1 MKLWWLLRN
10 RFATR
15 LSLVPQRKQNSP
27 DNSPKRRLQADVKC
41 ANVAP
46 LRVSVGNRPH
56 RHVIA
61 AHLEGENIV
70 SIKFAVHA
78 AFALTLAGFA
88 VSATTPARAAVEA
101 GVLTCKSS
109 QNGAFIVISSR
120 AFGCSFAPTAG
131 GPMQHYTGTVQRFGA
146 QIGLTNDVTLVWAVF
161 AATPRV
167 GQGSLAG
174 SYGGVSAGAAVG
186 VGANA
191 NGLYGGLNN
200 SFTLQPLS
208 AEGEI
213 GLNVVATV
221 TGLQLQSAAPVRHK
235 KRHK

>member
-1 MKLWWLLRN
+1 M
-10 RFATR
+10 
-15 LSLVPQRKQNSP
+15 SL
-27 DNSPKRRLQADVKC
+27 
-41 ANVAP
+41 
-46 LRVSVGNRPH
+46 
-56 RHVIA
+56 
-61 AHLEGENIV
+61 
-70 SIKFAVHA
+70 KFAVHA
-78 AFALTLAGFA
+78 AFAFAAALAGFA
-88 VSATTPARAAVEA
+88 LSAATPARADVEA

-109 QNGAFIVISSR
+109 QNGAFVIISSQ
-120 AFGCSFAPTAG
+120 AFDCIFAPTAG
-131 GPMQHYTGTVQRFGA
+131 GPLQHYNGTVQRFGA

-161 AATPRV
+161 AATGRV

-200 SFTLQPLS
+200 SFALQPLS
-208 AEGEI
+208 AEGET

-221 TGLQLQSAAPVRHK
+221 TGLQLQSPPPPVRHK